1 LIAGHVYEKFRAHG
15 RTVVLRVMRWDD
27 TDKLLEFI
35 NGLASDKQKGRSPDV
50 FTGFERKFTR
60 GEEAGWVAGQMVQI
74 ENGDTVNV
82 LAEVNG
88 RIVANGQVTRGHYDE
103 TRHHG
108 EIGLT
113 VTAAYR
119 GMGIGREIVKVLV
132 REARRMGLKSV
143 EVEFLSTNQAA
154 IHTYQK
160 AGFSEVGRIPRKVHR
175 KSKFLDSTIMAREI

>member
-1 LIAGHVYEKFRAHG
+1 LFAGRVYKRFRAH
-15 RTVVLRVMRWDD
+15 RSTVVLRVMRLDD
-27 TDKLLEFI
+27 TDKLLAFI
-35 NGLASDKQKGRSPDV
+35 NTLAGEKLKGRSPNI
-50 FTGFERKFTR
+50 FTGFEKMLTR
-60 GEEAGWVAGQMVQI
+60 SEEADWVAGQMVQI
-74 ENGDTVNV
+74 EKGDVVNV
-82 LAEVNG
+82 LAEING

-143 EVEFLSTNQAA
+143 EVEFLSNNQAA

-160 AGFSEVGRIPRKVHR
+160 AGFSEVGRIPGKVQRKG
-175 KSKFLDSTIMAREI
+175 KFLDSMIMAREI